1 MGTTVGVRWAPQA
14 GLRRVSLAL
23 GISQAWSLWP
33 PLHVCPGRVQAWG
46 DQGAPQL
53 CPWHSPASPASSERG
68 PALYAGSTCRCPLGR
83 WWDRGPGGEG
93 GGAPPCR
100 SRPRARGARRSG
112 CTESSGLV
120 WPRGWRGPRPSALDQ
135 KRVRRRRAP
144 PAGPGTRSPALPAAP
159 AYGRAATG
167 EERLSQS
174 KREERER
181 IQAPAPHAPRML
193 QSLLGPFALTTHLLC
208 PQTRQGRGGT
218 RTRSHLSRHPQ
229 RRARCAS
236 PVSAA
241 ASVCPHVCPCVSVPL
256 SVPPP
261 PLPPGRPPGSPVPA
275 TVPGAHGN
283 SRAGGAVGA
292 WCRDPPGWGCHVLTS
307 TGGHSAACQTSQG
320 RPCQQGTVAGG
331 QGAPPV
337 TVAGVVRQATA
348 MPLLKRPR
356 KSLLIPSFG
365 TLGCVKMRKQ
375 AAWAIDNSNRTI
387 RESLG
392 TLTAPSTVTTQAAR
406 AFS

>member
-112 CTESSGLV
+112 CTESSGPV

-144 PAGPGTRSPALPAAP
+144 PACPGTRSPALPAAP

-167 EERLSQS
+167 VERLSQS
-174 KREERER
+174 KRKERER

-208 PQTRQGRGGT
+208 PQTRQGGGGT
-218 RTRSHLSRHPQ
+218 GTRSHRHGTRSAEPGAPALCLRPRLS
-229 RRARCAS
+229 
-236 PVSAA
+236 VLM
-241 ASVCPHVCPCVSVPL
+241 SVPACPSL
-256 SVPPP
+256 CPSL
-261 PLPPGRPPGSPVPA
+261 PLPFLQDAHQAPRCPRQCLAPTATAEPA
-275 TVPGAHGN
+275 VRSAHGAMTL
-283 SRAGGAVGA
+283 RGG
-292 WCRDPPGWGCHVLTS
+292 D
-307 TGGHSAACQTSQG
+307 
-320 RPCQQGTVAGG
+320 
-331 QGAPPV
+331 
-337 TVAGVVRQATA
+337 AT
-348 MPLLKRPR
+348 
-356 KSLLIPSFG
+356 
-365 TLGCVKMRKQ
+365 C
-375 AAWAIDNSNRTI
+375 
-387 RESLG
+387 
-392 TLTAPSTVTTQAAR
+392 
-406 AFS
+406 